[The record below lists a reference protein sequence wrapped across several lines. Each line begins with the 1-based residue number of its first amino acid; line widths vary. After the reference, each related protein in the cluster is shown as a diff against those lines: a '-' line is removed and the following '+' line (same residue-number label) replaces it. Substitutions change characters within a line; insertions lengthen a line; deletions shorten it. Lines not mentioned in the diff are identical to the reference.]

1 MAAAGKSGISPWVWA
16 ALAALSLLALAV
28 IFVLPQI
35 VERYELPLVKRV
47 EQPSAVAAPAQN
59 APQAPAVSPFE
70 EAQLA
75 RQRREAQDALA
86 ALLNKQ
92 SELEMM
98 GVEQWAADEFS
109 QGLDAARRGDEFYR
123 TGTFNEAASAYQEGD
138 QRLGALLDQT
148 DSVLARIMEEGQA
161 ALQASDATTAL
172 ARFELAAR
180 IDPAREDVATGR
192 ERAET
197 LDQVEA
203 LISDAGELQEKGDL
217 VGAQALYDQAVAL
230 DPLHERA
237 TNLRQNN
244 EQRIIDA
251 EFTRIMSEGF
261 ALLDQGESEPAIN
274 AFQRALQVR
283 PGSQQASEA
292 IILTREQLTLARIEQ
307 YRQQAER
314 HEQQEQWQQAID
326 NYAAALDL
334 DANLVFAQEGKDYS
348 ERRLQLDTLLQ
359 ANLDDP
365 LRLSDAAAYQE
376 ALDVFRVASDLAQ
389 DLRAQAQGSL
399 GPRLQSQIQQT
410 EALLQ
415 QMTQPKEVR
424 LISDN
429 ATQVTIYRFGELGT
443 FSQTS
448 VMLTPGRYVAVGTRP
463 GYRDVREEF
472 VVGIDDQP
480 DAVVVQCSEQLVA
493 LDRR

>member
-28 IFVLPQI
+28 IFVLPQL
-35 VERYELPLVKRV
+35 VERYELPLIKRV
-47 EQPSAVAAPAQN
+47 EQPPAVVAPAQS
-59 APQAPAVSPFE
+59 APQAPAISPFE

-86 ALLNKQ
+86 DLLDKQ

-123 TGTFNEAASAYQEGD
+123 SGTFEEAALAYQEGD
-138 QRLGALLDQT
+138 QRLGTLLEQT
-148 DSVLARIMEEGQA
+148 DSVLARIMEEGNA
-161 ALQASDATTAL
+161 ALLASDATTAL
-172 ARFELAAR
+172 ARFELAAQ
-180 IDPAREDVATGR
+180 IDPTLEEAAIGR

-197 LDQVEA
+197 LDQVES
-203 LISDAGELQEKGDL
+203 LLGDAAELQEAGDL
-217 VGAQALYDQAVAL
+217 QGAQALFDQAVVL

-237 TNLRQNN
+237 AELREDN

-251 EFTRIMSEGF
+251 DFTRIMSEGF
-261 ALLDQGESEPAIN
+261 ALLDQGDSESAIN

-283 PGSQQASEA
+283 PGSQQANEA
-292 IILTREQLTLARIEQ
+292 IAQTREQLTLARIEQ
-307 YRQQAER
+307 YRQQAEGF
-314 HEQQEQWQQAID
+314 EQQEQWQQAID
-326 NYAAALDL
+326 TYTAALEL

-359 ANLDDP
+359 TNLDDP

-389 DLRAQAQGSL
+389 DLRAQGQESV
-399 GPRLQSQIQQT
+399 GPRLQAQIQQT
-410 EALLQ
+410 EAILQ
-415 QMTQPKEVR
+415 QMTQPREIR
-424 LISDN
+424 LLSDN
-429 ATQVTIYRFGELGT
+429 ATQVTIYRVGELGA

-448 VMLTPGRYVAVGTRP
+448 LMLMPGRYVAVGTRP

-472 VVGIDDQP
+472 VVGLDDQP
-480 DAVVVQCSEQLVA
+480 EAVVVQCSEQLAA

>member
-1 MAAAGKSGISPWVWA
+1 MAAAGKSGISPWVWVG
-16 ALAALSLLALAV
+16 LAALSLLALAV
-28 IFVLPQI
+28 IFVLPQV

-47 EQPSAVAAPAQN
+47 EQPPAAIVPSPD
-59 APQAPAVSPFE
+59 APQPPAISPFE

-86 ALLNKQ
+86 DLLNKQ

-98 GVEQWAADEFS
+98 GVEQWAAEQFS
-109 QGLDAARRGDEFYR
+109 QGLEAARRGDEFYR
-123 TGTFNEAASAYQEGD
+123 TGAFSDAAAAYQEGD

-148 DSVLARIMEEGQA
+148 DTVLARIMEEGQA
-161 ALQASDATTAL
+161 ALQAADATTAL

-180 IDPAREDVATGR
+180 LDPTSEDVAVGR

-203 LISDAGELQEKGDL
+203 LLSDAGELQESGEL
-217 VGAQALYDQAVAL
+217 AQAQALYDQAVLL
-230 DPLHERA
+230 DPLHDRA
-237 TNLRQNN
+237 TALRQDN
-244 EQRIIDA
+244 EQRMIDA

-261 ALLDQGESEPAIN
+261 ALLDRGEAESAIT

-283 PGSQQASEA
+283 PGSQQANEA
-292 IILTREQLTLARIEQ
+292 ITQTREQLTLVRIEQ
-307 YRQQAER
+307 YRLQAER

-326 NYAAALDL
+326 TYAAALDL

-359 ANLDDP
+359 TNLDDP

-389 DLRAQAQGSL
+389 DLMAQ
-399 GPRLQSQIQQT
+399 
-410 EALLQ
+410 
-415 QMTQPKEVR
+415 
-424 LISDN
+424 N
-429 ATQVTIYRFGELGT
+429 
-443 FSQTS
+443 
-448 VMLTPGRYVAVGTRP
+448 
-463 GYRDVREEF
+463 
-472 VVGIDDQP
+472 
-480 DAVVVQCSEQLVA
+480 
-493 LDRR
+493 

>member
-1 MAAAGKSGISPWVWA
+1 MAAAGKSGISPWVWV

-28 IFVLPQI
+28 IFVLPQL

-47 EQPSAVAAPAQN
+47 EQPPVVAAPAQST
-59 APQAPAVSPFE
+59 AQAPAISPFE

-86 ALLNKQ
+86 DLLNKQ

-109 QGLDAARRGDEFYR
+109 QGLNAARRGDEFYR
-123 TGTFNEAASAYQEGD
+123 TGAFGDAALAYQEGD
-138 QRLGALLDQT
+138 QRLGALLEQT
-148 DSVLARIMEEGQA
+148 DRVLARIMEEGNA
-161 ALQASDATTAL
+161 ALQASDAATAL
-172 ARFELAAR
+172 ARFDLAAR
-180 IDPAREDVATGR
+180 IDPTREDVAIGR

-197 LDQVEA
+197 LDQVEV
-203 LISDAGELQEKGDL
+203 LISDAGELQESGDL
-217 VGAQALYDQAVAL
+217 AGAQALYDQAVTL

-237 TNLRQNN
+237 ADLRQDN
-244 EQRIIDA
+244 EQRMTDA

-261 ALLDQGESEPAIN
+261 ALLDQGESESAIN

-292 IILTREQLTLARIEQ
+292 IIQTREQLTLARIEQ
-307 YRQQAER
+307 YRQQAGR

-326 NYAAALDL
+326 TYAAALDL

-348 ERRLQLDTLLQ
+348 ERRLQLDKLLQ
-359 ANLDDP
+359 TNLDDP

-376 ALDVFRVASDLAQ
+376 ALDVFRVASELAQ
-389 DLRAQAQGSL
+389 DLQAQDQGSL
-399 GPRLQSQIQQT
+399 GPRLQAQIQQT
-410 EALLQ
+410 EAILH
-415 QMTQPKEVR
+415 QMTQPREIR
-424 LISDN
+424 LISDD
-429 ATQVTIYRFGELGT
+429 ATQVTIYRVGELGT

-472 VVGIDDQP
+472 IVGIDDQP
-480 DAVVVQCSEQLVA
+480 EAVVVQCSEQLAA